1 MAGSYLWKKRDLFY
15 EIALNSVQFY
25 LFLMSALA
33 FSQVEMTNNQSSDK
47 RSVAEF
53 VYMLFNH
60 PILYIS
66 LGGIEIDANFGD
78 RLAAEGEALAIVL

>member
-1 MAGSYLWKKRDLFY
+1 MQNCTELSAILL
-15 EIALNSVQFY
+15 L
-25 LFLMSALA
+25 LMSALA
-33 FSQVEMTNNQSSDK
+33 FSQVGMANNQPSDK

-66 LGGIEIDANFGD
+66 LAGIEIDAHLGD
-78 RLAAEGEALAIVL
+78 RFAAEGEALAIVL

>member
-33 FSQVEMTNNQSSDK
+33 FSQV
-47 RSVAEF
+47 
-53 VYMLFNH
+53 
-60 PILYIS
+60 
-66 LGGIEIDANFGD
+66 GICCTTI
-78 RLAAEGEALAIVL
+78 ALMPYP